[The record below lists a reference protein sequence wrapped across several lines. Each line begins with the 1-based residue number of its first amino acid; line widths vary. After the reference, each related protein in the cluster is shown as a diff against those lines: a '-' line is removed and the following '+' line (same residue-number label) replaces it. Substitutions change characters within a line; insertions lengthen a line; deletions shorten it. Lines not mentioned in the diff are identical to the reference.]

1 MKEIGKNIF
10 RGVLKL
16 KDLVIVKLRKHKE
29 VKDSPET
36 PKDENPENPKGML
49 DVKSETFFQNGYPE
63 VTEQNQESNQSEDI
77 EKGEMEEKREIP
89 EERFYQ
95 VNREPPR
102 ILQPDLV
109 NNQIGFVD
117 QLLSDSD
124 LEDYQ
129 VDAFN

>member
-1 MKEIGKNIF
+1 
-10 RGVLKL
+10 
-16 KDLVIVKLRKHKE
+16 
-29 VKDSPET
+29 
-36 PKDENPENPKGML
+36 
-49 DVKSETFFQNGYPE
+49 
-63 VTEQNQESNQSEDI
+63 
-77 EKGEMEEKREIP
+77 MEEKREIP

-95 VNREPPR
+95 VNREPPK

-109 NNQIGFVD
+109 NNQIGLVD